1 VRDAEVIEALNVLV
15 EAHPRWGFWK
25 YLDRMRELQ
34 YPWNWKRAYR
44 VYGAMGLHQSRRT
57 RRRLPLRESVPL
69 LVPARANEVCSADF
83 LSDALYHGMR
93 LRTFNVIDDFN
104 REALAIE
111 IDTSLR
117 AVRLI
122 HVFERLQAARGLPT
136 MLRVDNG
143 PELLG

>member
-1 VRDAEVIEALNVLV
+1 VREAAVIEALNVRV
-15 EAHPRWGFWK
+15 EAHPVGGFGGIWIECGSFNIPGTGSGPTACTVQWACISHGEPADDYRGESRHR
-25 YLDRMRELQ
+25 YLC
-34 YPWNWKRAYR
+34 P
-44 VYGAMGLHQSRRT
+44 
-57 RRRLPLRESVPL
+57 P
-69 LVPARANEVCSADF
+69 ANEVCSADF

>member
-1 VRDAEVIEALNVLV
+1 MCGSRHIRLGVLEVFGSNAGALISLELEAGLPRVRCNGLASVTANPPTITAV
-15 EAHPRWGFWK
+15 
-25 YLDRMRELQ
+25 
-34 YPWNWKRAYR
+34 R
-44 VYGAMGLHQSRRT
+44 VGTAT
-57 RRRLPLRESVPL
+57 C
-69 LVPARANEVCSADF
+69 ARARQRGVFGGFFE
-83 LSDALYHGMR
+83 DALYHGMR
-93 LRTFNVIDDFN
+93 FRTFNVIDDFN